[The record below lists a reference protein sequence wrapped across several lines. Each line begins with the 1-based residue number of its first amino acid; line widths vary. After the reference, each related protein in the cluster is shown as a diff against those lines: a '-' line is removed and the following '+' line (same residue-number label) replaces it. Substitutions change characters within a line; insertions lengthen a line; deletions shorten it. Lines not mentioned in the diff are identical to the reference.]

1 MPVWETVTSTIAA
14 EFSDLAEV
22 RQLTQLALR
31 MLIAALL
38 GGLLGLERELRG
50 KSAGIRTHMLL
61 AMGAA
66 MFVLVPLQAGMD
78 QEALSRIIQGLLAGV
93 GLLCA
98 GSILKSTGD
107 DQIYGLTTAAGLW
120 LTTAIGVAAGMGR
133 EATAVFC
140 TLLALGILALE
151 GPLGRLRRGKDT
163 A

>member
-1 MPVWETVTSTIAA
+1 MPVWETVTSTVAA

-31 MLIAALL
+31 MVIAALL

-66 MFVLVPLQAGMD
+66 VFVLVPLQAGME
-78 QEALSRIIQGLLAGV
+78 QEALSRVIQGLLAGV

-120 LTTAIGVAAGMGR
+120 MTTAIGVAAGMGR

-140 TLLALGILALE
+140 TLFALGILALE
-151 GPLGRLRRGKDT
+151 GPLGRLRRGKDR

>member
-1 MPVWETVTSTIAA
+1 MPVWETVSSTVAA

-120 LTTAIGVAAGMGR
+120 MTTAIGVAAGMGR

-151 GPLGRLRRGKDT
+151 GPLSRLRRGKDM

>member
-151 GPLGRLRRGKDT
+151 GPLGRLRRGKDI